1 MWSIIFPFLFF
12 LTCSNS
18 DIRFHTFYIYLSVAL
33 QKCNLANLQLSSLS
47 WLKFLTLLQRRALF
61 CSSFLW
67 NLIIHLAMFMLC
79 AAGFQD
85 GPDHGHESARLVSAE
100 HRGLLRPSWPMEAG
114 VGEGRPGPRQPPLHP
129 TACCEVGNKSN
140 TFNLTHSS
148 LQWIRGSVADGDFDT
163 SSPFPLVPTWVGST
177 GLGFYGFR
185 LGGRTWNCVLK
196 KKKKNVLN
204 TYSTGLLSSAKT
216 WCQLASQWCNSM
228 SHESTP
234 LRKSKLPF
242 LKPSNKWNGYTKNPQ
257 WSQSDKKLY
266 TEQQV
271 CHRLDVLHCFGVCVM
286 YNEVMRPRC
295 YNNPAL
301 GDTRL

>member
-129 TACCEVGNKSN
+129 TACCEVGNRSN

-185 LGGRTWNCVLK
+185 
-196 KKKKNVLN
+196 
-204 TYSTGLLSSAKT
+204 
-216 WCQLASQWCNSM
+216 
-228 SHESTP
+228 
-234 LRKSKLPF
+234 
-242 LKPSNKWNGYTKNPQ
+242 
-257 WSQSDKKLY
+257 
-266 TEQQV
+266 
-271 CHRLDVLHCFGVCVM
+271 
-286 YNEVMRPRC
+286 
-295 YNNPAL
+295 
-301 GDTRL
+301 